1 MALDLTPS
9 QQQAVAYLES
19 CHKTGDRGFLWWSG
33 GVRAGKSFGAMLL
46 CMMHMRRRHGL
57 QGMIL
62 GYTQAQL
69 IQIFGRY
76 AEVIAEE
83 WDVKVKLSR
92 STSNPRISF
101 PDWNVE
107 VLLRGADKVGRD
119 KSIQGLTMDFL
130 LVDEVPLLNKDALHQ
145 AEARL
150 SGRGAFRVYT
160 SNKQSP
166 HHWTVKYYLR
176 RMEAGTIPGKI
187 LDCGI
192 SENPHVDSSYAAERA
207 GEFTGNTLKRFID
220 NEYSLDAPPLYVPK
234 TADKAGMRMPCPKQH
249 VRHFTALCGHQSGVE
264 AIMGRYGALGKN
276 QLLAIDDAFSV
287 AAYTDLDPT
296 IIGDPKRRTVLVN
309 MSQGLLARW
318 LRRRRY
324 RIRGYRDDYVDAHRA
339 IMQAACGDG
348 QLRISEDA
356 ESMLE
361 AVECY
366 HEAGEY
372 THPIIMAF
380 EALACM
386 FKYTGLSTLNDVST
400 GS

>member
-9 QQQAVAYLES
+9 QQQALDYWKACNAKGE
-19 CHKTGDRGFLWWSG
+19 RGFLWWSG

-46 CMMHMRRRHGL
+46 CMLHMADERRHGL

-76 AEVIAEE
+76 AEVIAE
-83 WDVKVKLSR
+83 DMGAKVKLSR
-92 STSNPRISF
+92 STANPRITF

-107 VLLRGADKVGRD
+107 ILLRGADKVGRD

-150 SGRGAFRVYT
+150 SGKGAFRVYT

-166 HHWTVKYYLR
+166 HHWTVKYYLKR
-176 RMEAGTIPGKI
+176 IEAGLIPGKV

-234 TADKAGMRMPCPKQH
+234 TVNKAGLRMPGK
-249 VRHFTALCGHQSGVE
+249 VRPVTSLFGHEGGVE
-264 AIMGRYGALGKN
+264 VVQARYTTFQRS
-276 QLLAIDDAFSV
+276 QLIAIDDAFSV
-287 AAYTDLDPT
+287 AGYTDLDPA
-296 IIGDPKRRTVLVN
+296 IIGEPKHRLVLLN
-309 MSQGLLARW
+309 HSQGFLAHW

-324 RIRGYRDDYVDAHRA
+324 RVQGYRDEYCDVYRSV
-339 IMQAACGDG
+339 MQAACTSG
-348 QLRISEDA
+348 QLRIDEDA
-356 ESMLE
+356 EAMLE
-361 AVECY
+361 AIECY
-366 HEAGEY
+366 SMGGEY
-372 THPIIMAF
+372 THAVMPAF
-380 EALACM
+380 EALSVI
-386 FKYTGLSTLNDVST
+386 YRYSGLQALNEV
-400 GS
+400 G

>member
-1 MALDLTPS
+1 MTLDLTPS
-9 QQQAVAYLES
+9 QQQAVAYLEA

-92 STSNPRISF
+92 STANPRITF

-150 SGRGAFRVYT
+150 SGKGAFRVYT

-176 RMEAGTIPGKI
+176 RIEQGLIPGKI
-187 LDCGI
+187 LDCGL
-192 SENPHVDSSYAAERA
+192 SENQHVDSNYAAERA
-207 GEFTGNTLKRFID
+207 GEFSGNTLKRFIE

-234 TADKAGMRMPCPKQH
+234 TAGKQGLRLPGRARP
-249 VRHFTALCGHQSGVE
+249 VTALFGHE
-264 AIMGRYGALGKN
+264 GR
-276 QLLAIDDAFSV
+276 
-287 AAYTDLDPT
+287 
-296 IIGDPKRRTVLVN
+296 
-309 MSQGLLARW
+309 
-318 LRRRRY
+318 
-324 RIRGYRDDYVDAHRA
+324 
-339 IMQAACGDG
+339 C
-348 QLRISEDA
+348 
-356 ESMLE
+356 
-361 AVECY
+361 
-366 HEAGEY
+366 
-372 THPIIMAF
+372 
-380 EALACM
+380 
-386 FKYTGLSTLNDVST
+386 
-400 GS
+400 